1 MELESGFDPLDLSN
15 GVPYEG
21 YRRLRAEAP
30 VSRTPS
36 GAWFLARQAEV
47 QAAANDV
54 HTFRSSF
61 RDPGVVVADEEML
74 ISEIPEPRHGRVR
87 RVVNSAVAAHRLGSI
102 EEFVQ
107 KLAHQLLD
115 GLLAAGRGELVA
127 EFVMPIPASAI
138 GTLIGVPIEDHA
150 RWAHWSDEVV
160 QGDYSR
166 KNRTER
172 GEGLSGGHPEFTGY
186 IDATIAAHASNPD
199 PPNDFLTR
207 LLRTEVDGYRLSGV
221 ELRTF
226 LAFLLVSGNETTR
239 HLIGNVL
246 QTLATRPDLYARVR
260 ADAALVPNAI
270 EESLRM
276 DPPVAFLL
284 RECCA
289 DIDFAGVRILR
300 GEKVAFG
307 IASANRDERNYEDP
321 DEFRLDRAKPTAH
334 VAFGGGPHVC
344 PGSALARLEG
354 RTALRVFRERVAA
367 FEPEPGYVR
376 AKVPTFWAN
385 GPARL
390 PVILHPTAA

>member
-1 MELESGFDPLDLSN
+1 MAYESGFDPLDLSQ
-15 GVPYEG
+15 GIPHEG
-21 YRRLRAEAP
+21 YRRLRAELP
-30 VSRTPS
+30 VSRAPS
-36 GAWFLARQAEV
+36 GAWFLARQADV
-47 QAAANDV
+47 LAAANDV

-61 RDPGVVVADEEML
+61 RDPGVVVPDEEML

-87 RVVNSAVAAHRLGSI
+87 RVVNSAVAAHRLGAI

-107 KLAHQLLD
+107 KLANRLLD
-115 GLLAAGRGELVA
+115 ALLATGRGELVA
-127 EFVMPIPASAI
+127 DFVMPIPASAI
-138 GTLIGVPIEDHA
+138 GTLLGVPVEDHA

-166 KNRTER
+166 KNRTGR
-172 GEGLSGGHPEFTGY
+172 GEGLAGGHPEFAAY
-186 IDATIAAHASNPD
+186 IDATIAAHAANPD

-221 ELRTF
+221 ELRTL

-260 ADAALVPNAI
+260 ADASLVPNAI
-270 EESLRM
+270 EESLRL

-284 RECCA
+284 RECQA
-289 DIDFAGVRILR
+289 DTEMHGIRIRR

-307 IASANRDERNYEDP
+307 IASANRDERHYADP
-321 DEFRLDRAKPTAH
+321 DEFRLDRAKPSAH

-367 FEPEPGYVR
+367 FEPEPGFVR

-390 PVILHPTAA
+390 PVTLHPTAA

>member
-1 MELESGFDPLDLSN
+1 MAYEPGFDPLDLSQ
-15 GVPYEG
+15 GIPHEG
-21 YRRLRAEAP
+21 YRRLRAELP
-30 VSRTPS
+30 ISRTPS
-36 GAWFLARQAEV
+36 GAWFLARQADV
-47 QAAANDV
+47 LAAANDV
-54 HTFRSSF
+54 LTFRSSF
-61 RDPGVVVADEEML
+61 RDPGVVVPDQEML

-87 RVVNSAVAAHRLGSI
+87 RVVNSAVAAHRLGQI

-115 GLLAAGRGELVA
+115 RLLAAGRGELVA

-138 GTLIGVPIEDHA
+138 GTLLGVPVEDHA
-150 RWAHWSDEVV
+150 RWAEWSDEVV
-160 QGDYSR
+160 QGDYPR
-166 KNRTER
+166 KNRNAR
-172 GEGLSGGHPEFTGY
+172 GEGLAGAHPEFAAY
-186 IDATIAAHASNPD
+186 IDAAIAAHASNPE

-207 LLRTEVDGYRLSGV
+207 LLATEVDGYRLSGV
-221 ELRTF
+221 ELRTL

-246 QTLATRPDLYARVR
+246 HTLATRPDLYERVR

-270 EESLRM
+270 EESLRV

-284 RECCA
+284 RECQA
-289 DIDFAGVRILR
+289 DVEIHGVRVRR
-300 GEKVAFG
+300 GDKVAFG
-307 IASANRDERNYEDP
+307 IASANRDEKHYPDP
-321 DEFRLDRAKPTAH
+321 DVFRLDRPKPTAH

-354 RTALRVFRERVAA
+354 RTALRAFRERVAA

-390 PVILHPTAA
+390 PVTLHPAP

>member
-1 MELESGFDPLDLSN
+1 MAYDPGFDPLDIAN
-15 GVPYEG
+15 GIPHEG
-21 YRRLRAEAP
+21 YRRLRAELP
-30 VSRTPS
+30 VSRAPS
-36 GAWFLARQAEV
+36 GAWFLACLADV
-47 QAAANDV
+47 QAAAADV

-61 RDPGVVVADEEML
+61 RDPGVVVPDEEML

-87 RVVNSAVAAHRLGSI
+87 RVVNSAVAAHRLGQI
-102 EEFVQ
+102 EEFVA

-115 GLLAAGRGELVA
+115 VALARGRAELVA
-127 EFVMPIPASAI
+127 EFVTPIPASAI
-138 GTLIGVPIEDHA
+138 GTLLGVPVEDHG
-150 RWAHWSDEVV
+150 RWAEWSDEVV
-160 QGDYSR
+160 QGDYAR
-166 KNRTER
+166 KNRNER
-172 GEGLSGGHPEFTGY
+172 GEGLAGAHPEFAAY
-186 IDATIAAHASNPD
+186 IDATIAAHVANPE

-246 QTLATRPDLYARVR
+246 HTFATRPDLYARLR
-260 ADAALVPNAI
+260 GDASLVPNAI
-270 EESLRM
+270 EESLRV

-284 RECCA
+284 RECQA
-289 DIDFAGVRILR
+289 DTEIRGVRIRR

-307 IASANRDERNYEDP
+307 IASANRDERAFADP

-334 VAFGGGPHVC
+334 FAFGSGPHVC

-367 FEPEPGYVR
+367 FGPEPGFAR

-385 GPARL
+385 GPACL
-390 PVILHPTAA
+390 PVTLQPTLA